1 MLHMSN
7 NCEYIWWKWNDFV
20 DNWHISSSNANI
32 YSYFGGEKWSHLL
45 FIVQSNKIVDRIQ
58 VIDFSVIHQVIVT
71 ERAGQA
77 FDMMSSMTNK
87 ELNSYDGVIAV
98 VRT

>member
-1 MLHMSN
+1 
-7 NCEYIWWKWNDFV
+7 
-20 DNWHISSSNANI
+20 
-32 YSYFGGEKWSHLL
+32 
-45 FIVQSNKIVDRIQ
+45 VQSNKIVDRIQ

-98 VRT
+98 VKT

>member
-1 MLHMSN
+1 M
-7 NCEYIWWKWNDFV
+7 
-20 DNWHISSSNANI
+20 
-32 YSYFGGEKWSHLL
+32 
-45 FIVQSNKIVDRIQ
+45 
-58 VIDFSVIHQVIVT
+58 T

-77 FDMMSSMTNK
+77 YDTMLSITNK